1 MKILLISSNSSG
13 TGGGEYY
20 LVYLAIGLIHLGHE
34 VHVLLSKHAYMTVWA
49 NKLNQTGAIVHHL
62 PLAAHLDRPLRF
74 LQAQWDIPQQNRIR
88 EFCRILQP
96 DIIHTNHQYDED
108 GLDLPLAVHGIIPH
122 IATIHL
128 PMCAT
133 KHDRPLGRWRGR
145 WLRRWY
151 RRYPYP
157 KIFVSQ
163 QAQQEFTEYYP
174 TSELSFAIPNG
185 VSQNILPSD
194 RPSHYQKPFTLGF
207 AGRLNAQKDPL
218 FLAQTWAIVQQS
230 IPHCRLLIAG
240 DGEMRPELESYLI
253 PQNGDWK
260 ILGWI
265 KDTDELQKFYQQIDL
280 LILTSH
286 FESAV
291 PLALM
296 EAVVLG
302 IPAIVLSIPQY
313 QEFRSQVPMMQLVQE
328 RHPQALATAIVQEY
342 QQENLLKSITP
353 ASLAQVRSYFSLT
366 RMAQAT
372 LEAYDATHQSFH
384 LTQNRPHLD

>member
-20 LVYLAIGLIHLGHE
+20 LVYLAIGFIHLGHE
-34 VHVLLSKHAYMTVWA
+34 VHALLSQHPYMTVWA
-49 NKLNQTGAIVHHL
+49 DKLKQAGAIVHHL
-62 PLAAHLDRPLRF
+62 PLAAHLDRPFRF
-74 LQAQWDIPQQNRIR
+74 LQAQWDFPQQQRIR
-88 EFCRILQP
+88 EFCRTLQP
-96 DIIHTNHQYDED
+96 DIVHTNHQYDED

-122 IATIHL
+122 ISTIHL

-133 KHDRPLGRWRGR
+133 KHDRPLGTWRGR

-151 RRYPYP
+151 RRHPYA

-163 QAQQEFTEYYP
+163 QAQQEFTSYYP
-174 TSELSFAIPNG
+174 ASGLSFAIPNG
-185 VSQNILPSD
+185 VPQDQSGMPD
-194 RPSHYQKPFTLGF
+194 RPSHYRKPFTLGF

-218 FLAQTWAIVQQS
+218 CLAQTWAIVQQQ

-240 DGEMRPELESYLI
+240 DGEMRPEMENYLNT
-253 PQNGDWK
+253 QTGEWK

-265 KDTDELQKFYQQIDL
+265 KDANELQKFYDQIDL

-296 EAVVLG
+296 EAVVRG
-302 IPAIVLSIPQY
+302 IPAVVLSIPQY
-313 QEFRSQVPMMQLVQE
+313 LEFQSQVPMMQLVHD
-328 RHPQALATAIVQEY
+328 RHPQALATAIAQEY
-342 QQENLLKSITP
+342 QQEHLLKSIT
-353 ASLAQVRSYFSLT
+353 SDNLAQVRRHFSLT

-372 LEAYDATHQSFH
+372 LEAYNATRQSC
-384 LTQNRPHLD
+384 P

>member
-20 LVYLAIGLIHLGHE
+20 LVYLAIGFIHLGHE
-34 VHVLLSKHAYMTVWA
+34 VHVLLSNHSYMTVWVD
-49 NKLNQTGAIVHHL
+49 KLKQAGAIVHHL
-62 PLAAHLDRPLRF
+62 PLAAHLDRPFRF
-74 LQAQWDIPQQNRIR
+74 LQAQLDLPQQQRIR
-88 EFCRILQP
+88 DFCRLLKP
-96 DIIHTNHQYDED
+96 DIVHTNHQYDED
-108 GLDLPLAVHGIIPH
+108 GLDLPLAVRGMIPH

-133 KHDRPLGRWRGR
+133 KHDRPLGIWRGR

-151 RRYPYP
+151 RRHPYA

-163 QAQQEFTEYYP
+163 QAQQEFTSYYP
-174 TSELSFAIPNG
+174 ASGLSFAIPNG
-185 VSQNILPSD
+185 VPQHQIEAHS

-218 FLAQTWAIVQQS
+218 LLAQTWAIVQQQ

-240 DGEMRPELESYLI
+240 DGEMRPELESYLNS
-253 PQNGDWK
+253 QVGDWK

-265 KDTDELQKFYQQIDL
+265 KDADELQKFYDQIDL

-296 EAVVLG
+296 EAVVRG
-302 IPAIVLSIPQY
+302 IPALVLSIPQY
-313 QEFRSQVPMMQLVQE
+313 LEFQTQVPMMQLVQE
-328 RHPQALATAIVQEY
+328 RYPQALATAIAQEY
-342 QQENLLKSITP
+342 QQQYLLKSITS
-353 ASLAQVRSYFSLT
+353 ASLSQVRSYFSLT

-372 LEAYDATHQSFH
+372 LEAYNATRQSC
-384 LTQNRPHLD
+384 RS

>member
-13 TGGGEYY
+13 TGGGESY

-34 VHVLLSKHAYMTVWA
+34 VHVLLSKHPYMTVWTD
-49 NKLNQTGAIVHHL
+49 KLHQAGAIVHHL
-62 PLAAHLDRPLRF
+62 SLSAHLDRPLRF
-74 LQAQWDIPQQNRIR
+74 LQAQWDIPQQQRIR
-88 EFCRILQP
+88 AFCRALQP
-96 DIIHTNHQYDED
+96 DVVHTNHQYDED
-108 GLDLPLAVHGIIPH
+108 GLDLPLAVHGTVPH
-122 IATIHL
+122 LATIHL

-151 RRYPYP
+151 RRHPYP

-163 QAQQEFTEYYP
+163 QAQQEFTSYYP
-174 TSELSFAIPNG
+174 ASGLSFAIPNG
-185 VSQNILPSD
+185 VPQDLILSN
-194 RPSHYQKPFTLGF
+194 RPAHYQKPFTLGF

-240 DGEMRPELESYLI
+240 DGEMRPELESALNT
-253 PQNGDWK
+253 QNGDWK

-265 KDTDELQKFYQQIDL
+265 KDTTELQKFYQQIDL

-313 QEFRSQVPMMQLVQE
+313 LEFRSQVPMMQQVQE

-342 QQENLLKSITP
+342 QQEKLLKSITP

-372 LEAYDATHQSFH
+372 LEAYDATQRSFSQ
-384 LTQNRPHLD
+384 TRPHLD